1 VGERLGVP
9 TGIGLGLSF
18 RATLSMERWFLC
30 ERPFARIFPRLK
42 DTPRRTII
50 WSRLN
55 SSSSSK
61 RKKNRSLAAPSG
73 KSSAASDS
81 DSDVILATPFM
92 PMKRVKVRDNET
104 GSGSARYE
112 INRLKEKIS
121 KLEDEVAT
129 EKAEREHYEEKAQTL
144 EGTLKLWR
152 RAFDKDVEG
161 KRQAQAE
168 AKEERE
174 KYTAL
179 KAKVNRWLMARR
191 RKASTFGD
199 LIRVVSNDSG
209 DDEVDATRTEPRV

>member
-1 VGERLGVP
+1 MKDLENFIIARGPNGS
-9 TGIGLGLSF
+9 SF
-18 RATLSMERWFLC
+18 
-30 ERPFARIFPRLK
+30 
-42 DTPRRTII
+42 
-50 WSRLN
+50 
-55 SSSSSK
+55 K
-61 RKKNRSLAAPSG
+61 RKKNSSFAASSG
-73 KSSAASDS
+73 KTSAASES
-81 DSDVILATPFM
+81 ESDVILETFL
-92 PMKRVKVRDNET
+92 PMKRVKVRDNQT
-104 GSGSARYE
+104 GSGSARHE

-129 EKAEREHYEEKAQTL
+129 EKAKREHYEEKAQTL

-179 KAKVNRWLMARR
+179 KAKVNRWLTARR

-199 LIRVVSNDSG
+199 LIRAVSNDSG
-209 DDEVDATRTEPRV
+209 DDEVDARRTEPRV